1 MVPYLL
7 ITLTIALIMDCLYP
21 MHKGLLYLIH
31 PVHLTYEL
39 AVRLYRPYSGRLWG
53 VVVWFSSV
61 TPILLIYSSPII
73 TVPLSNP
80 ILLTIILVYAGF
92 MVKLSISLRLL
103 LSIVED
109 YSKAVNEGDLNRA
122 RGIAQQLVRRNVWVI
137 DIRHVNS
144 AVIESLFESL
154 VDGFTSPLLY
164 LLLLGPVGALLQRLS
179 NTMDSALGYTDEPY
193 RRVGWFSARVDTVMN
208 YAPARL
214 TALLIMLSGVVMRR
228 KPRLNIYLRYK
239 SITRSLNA
247 GHPLAAASS
256 VLGVKLEKIGEYSIG
271 DGELPDTTSLLTAIE
286 LAKFTAVLFI
296 IMLALCLILIPSI
309 KYGLLG
315 SLINLH

>member
-7 ITLTIALIMDCLYP
+7 ITLTIALMMDYLYP
-21 MHKGLLYLIH
+21 MHKGPLYLIH
-31 PVHLTYEL
+31 PVHLTYGL
-39 AVRLYRPYSGRLWG
+39 AVRLYRPYSGRLRG

-61 TPILLIYSSPII
+61 VPILLIYSAPII
-73 TVPLSNP
+73 TVPLGNP
-80 ILLTIILVYAGF
+80 IFLAIILVYTSF
-92 MVKLSISLRLL
+92 VVKLSISLRLL

-137 DIRHVNS
+137 DIGHVNS
-144 AVIESLFESL
+144 AVVESLFESL

-179 NTMDSALGYTDEPY
+179 NTMDSALGYIDEPY
-193 RRVGWFSARVDTVMN
+193 RRVGWFSAKVDTVMN

-214 TALLIMLSGVVMRR
+214 TALLIMLTGVVMKR
-228 KPRLNIYLRYK
+228 KPRLSTYLRYR
-239 SITRSLNA
+239 STTRSLNA

-256 VLGVKLEKIGEYSIG
+256 VLGAKLEKISEYSIG
-271 DGELPDTTSLLTAIE
+271 DGELPNTTSLLTAIK